1 MDQRVER
8 KAKLSS
14 VRLLRNITLT
24 MLPFIGVLLVIGA
37 VLWLRDLRWQMVLVV
52 GGLLLVEI
60 GVWTCAQRILPN
72 ERKFRAL
79 RVEVD
84 AFIRLVRQLNTAAM
98 AVKENPSPEH
108 QETFEDVREAMRQA
122 VERMADVAGK
132 TDVEATKGRANT
144 VTR

>member
-60 GVWTCAQRILPN
+60 GVWTCAQSILPN

-132 TDVEATKGRANT
+132 TDVEATEGRANT